1 MDLLVEVPSLTNR
14 KIVHGIQTI
23 PSKEK
28 HHPTQC
34 QYVLEFFFGTQRWMF
49 LSVVVTN
56 LWGQLDKSQTR
67 LELPKC
73 TMKTPH
79 IDYKVEISIVFTFPT
94 YSRMAIVCIGWF
106 YAFAWIVPAFYY
118 IVWRKFQRCPCS
130 SSASSWIFWL

>member
-1 MDLLVEVPSLTNR
+1 
-14 KIVHGIQTI
+14 
-23 PSKEK
+23 
-28 HHPTQC
+28 
-34 QYVLEFFFGTQRWMF
+34 MF

-94 YSRMAIVCIGWF
+94 YSRMTIVGIAID
-106 YAFAWIVPAFYY
+106 APNRFALFDL
-118 IVWRKFQRCPCS
+118 RCCS
-130 SSASSWIFWL
+130 RSTFVVL